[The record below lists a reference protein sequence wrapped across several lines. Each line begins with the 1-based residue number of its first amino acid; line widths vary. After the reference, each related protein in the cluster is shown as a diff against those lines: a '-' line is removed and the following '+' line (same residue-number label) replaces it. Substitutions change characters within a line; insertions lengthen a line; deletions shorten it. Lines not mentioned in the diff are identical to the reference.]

1 MSEKPRPPSEVSAA
15 LPADVAADLRDER
28 DHLAATCDRLTRE
41 LSEAQEATAAKTC
54 AVNAALDV
62 LKVERE
68 RAEKAERELS
78 EARAALEKA
87 QFLRAEEHKTRRW
100 NVHATPDG
108 IAICEGDHSSGVSCD
123 EIEYVRKHRLRAAE
137 SSCREHAEAIVAL
150 RALLDEFDRY
160 QHGQAE
166 YHGSP
171 FEARVKEAI
180 GGGGNMTA
188 RALADLAFEIVE
200 FITEEGGI
208 VGARERERTIGWV
221 AARIADFE
229 KSLAS
234 RLSAEREKE
243 RAVVRAAREYRQL
256 VKKPPEG
263 WFRGKFLADAADKLD
278 ASLAALPASPSDKE
292 DT

>member
-1 MSEKPRPPSEVSAA
+1 MTPRHPSEVSAA
-15 LPADVAADLRDER
+15 LRQDADGRDAAGDHAWATVLRGHAEN
-28 DHLAATCDRLTRE
+28 CDFLTRE

-137 SSCREHAEAIVAL
+137 ASLREHAEAIVAL
-150 RALLDEFDRY
+150 RALASE
-160 QHGQAE
+160 
-166 YHGSP
+166 
-171 FEARVKEAI
+171 VKETRDAYRRA
-180 GGGGNMTA
+180 GSGLHRNRMAAHVEAVDRLCEALSLTTA
-188 RALADLAFEIVE
+188 
-200 FITEEGGI
+200 
-208 VGARERERTIGWV
+208 
-221 AARIADFE
+221 
-229 KSLAS
+229 LAS
-234 RLSAEREKE
+234 RLSAEREAE
-243 RAVVRAAREYRQL
+243 RAVVRAAL
-256 VKKPPEG
+256 VVRKSFEDDG
-263 WFRGKFLADAADKLD
+263 WTKEAIELGITRPGLADLMKAV
-278 ASLAALPASPSDKE
+278 AALPASPSDK
-292 DT
+292 DKS